1 MPAQLFLACHQC
13 QLLFW
18 CHCQGMLCCAW
29 LSWHCNSPSGA
40 WLSCLL
46 ALLVVPYCPGPGS
59 LSGAELSWSWL
70 SCVLALLVV
79 PVSPVCSGWR
89 ARAAESQGSQG
100 KPPTTAGELERRHYR
115 GKATGILL
123 SWVDGWMVVW
133 PQGDGQV
140 DGQVPEVWGCLSAWQ
155 CARC

>member
-70 SCVLALLVV
+70 SCVLALPVL

-89 ARAAESQGSQG
+89 ARASREPGQ
-100 KPPTTAGELERRHYR
+100 P
-115 GKATGILL
+115 GKATNHCRRAGETTLQGESYWHFIVLG
-123 SWVDGWMVVW
+123 WWMDGCMASGGW
-133 PQGDGQV
+133 PGGWPGARGMGLPV
-140 DGQVPEVWGCLSAWQ
+140 CLAV
-155 CARC
+155 C